1 MPSVENEKEKRLKEQ
16 MQKIVKLMIQ
26 ICGRDNILDSSLELE
41 QEEYETYDCLRE
53 DLIAV
58 IGGIV
63 RLQEKPF
70 DFTSLRQEVRDEEF
84 WNEIEEE
91 VDRFVK
97 RFFIVVP
104 YRKLDEHTRLELLEK
119 SFRIIYLER
128 ENRKYLTKALEDPQ
142 LSQAVY
148 EILRES
154 EFMIVNNYVSKRIY
168 KDFLEQ
174 NLKLE
179 QTDMDFLWNL
189 YEHDFSTVMRYV
201 FLKTNSGMM
210 RQLVQLNKKV
220 DDLEDL
226 IYEIDVRKEF
236 EEED

>member
-1 MPSVENEKEKRLKEQ
+1 MPSVENDKEKRLKEQ

-26 ICGRDNILDSSLELE
+26 ICGREHIQDSLLELE
-41 QEEYETYDCLRE
+41 QEEYERYDRLRE

-70 DFTSLRQEVRDEEF
+70 DYTSLRQEVQDEEF
-84 WNEIEEE
+84 WDEIEEE

-104 YRKLDEHTRLELLEK
+104 YRKQDEHTRLELLEK

-128 ENRKYLTKALEDPQ
+128 ENRKYLTKTLEDPQ
-142 LSQAVY
+142 LSQAIY

-154 EFMIVNNYVSKRIY
+154 EFMIVNNYVSKRLY

-179 QTDMDFLWNL
+179 QTDMDFLWDL
-189 YEHDFSTVMRYV
+189 YEHDFTIVMRYV
-201 FLKTNSGMM
+201 FLKNNSGIM

-226 IYEIDVRKEF
+226 IYAADAMRELEM
-236 EEED
+236 ED